1 MKYKLLLAV
10 LGVLSM
16 EGLAPHARAMDMH
29 VHGNQVFLSGDVVFS
44 DGYVLADYL
53 ARLRAQGRTIDTL
66 VMRNSNGGSVAG
78 GYDIGDL
85 ARRQGLKT
93 VVSGYCISACTM
105 MFAGGAVR
113 AFSNL
118 DQPNP
123 ADIGTG
129 HFLGIHGMT
138 AGDGKSYA
146 DSSRPTPFY
155 QYFLKAIANGNLG
168 ATDAQLLDDAF
179 SDHGSAYA
187 RLFDPAAGV
196 NPSVFWCH
204 PDCANPKQYKA
215 YPKDDAYN
223 TGFVTQR
230 TPETTTD
237 AVTLTG
243 QTLSGNINPNYANK
257 YDPAAK
263 KMDTTL
269 VGWLANWNL
278 LGAYLPK
285 GSAPVLSNVPYLI
298 DLVDQE
304 RSVYNA
310 MSPADRVKALT
321 QGLNAVYNDPSQY
334 DPEEA
339 KSQRADPNSDFNK
352 AIRAFVKYSN
362 APLINTSGI
371 STGDSF
377 GFMTLVNSQWTL
389 PAGIHTAM
397 DALVMRDSS
406 LRLRGGVIDIPVNTL
421 AGRSMVEGEGRLG
434 ESQLWARM
442 NFMDSAVLHPTG
454 KGIDWIGNPRL
465 NDRSALA
472 FDITPNQAGQPAFL
486 RFGLYDGGSYTS
498 TSGLSIRS
506 KTAQLAL
513 HVTPGFYRAA
523 ESYAL
528 VAYSSDFSSQLQQ
541 AVKNGKA
548 PADVSIVINRFAHL
562 VRADAQ
568 GQPVAGYDVDPAK
581 DAFHPFDD
589 SLISFRV
596 SQRND
601 GISLS
606 ANEAFLNNQTFCNRA
621 SCGLGTVLS
630 NASMQSGSAQA
641 ALLGA
646 LQFSSNAQAAQ
657 ARQQIEGA
665 GYAAQRTALLYLVN
679 DFGTALT
686 QHLRSTDRAAERQ
699 GTAAIAAAMP
709 LNSGGPG
716 HTVDTAGMLNYLVGS
731 DDSTAKPE
739 QPASDVNL
747 WGRVFGHYG
756 HLSGQDRMSAWRQDS
771 AGLVLGLDRRA
782 GEQLT
787 WGGAIGY
794 GTLSV
799 NGVGNGYRGQSNA
812 IDGRL
817 YLRYASDRHYL
828 DAFAA
833 ATHLTSTATRSVDLG
848 TSQLPFSAQAQARYA
863 GNALSLHVE
872 HGWTLQDQRGWIWQP
887 ILPAVDVVRLP
898 SVDFRDQATDP
909 GIALS
914 VHADQVFDT
923 RVGAGL
929 QVAKTFTLASKD
941 SVQPVNWTPH
951 VRILA
956 QRAFGNREGYFT
968 NHFANA
974 YEAGAFEV
982 RGPQVGP
989 NHLQLKLGVVAHQA
1003 GAWALLADYTGD
1015 IAAHGQDH
1023 GLSVGARYS
1032 W

>member
-1 MKYKLLLAV
+1 MKYKLLLAI
-10 LGVLSM
+10 LGLLGM
-16 EGLAPHARAMDMH
+16 EAGVHHAYAMDMH

-53 ARLRAQGRTIDTL
+53 ARLRAQGRVIDTL

-123 ADIGTG
+123 GDISTG

-155 QYFLKAIANGNLG
+155 QYFLQAIANGNLAG
-168 ATDAQLLDDAF
+168 TDAQLLDDAF

-187 RLFDPAAGV
+187 RLFDPAAGN

-215 YPKDDAYN
+215 YPKDDVYN
-223 TGFVTQR
+223 TGFITQR
-230 TPETTTD
+230 APETTTD

-243 QTLSGNINPNYANK
+243 QTLTGNINPNYANK

-263 KMDTTL
+263 KMDTAL
-269 VGWLANWNL
+269 VGWLVNWNL

-334 DPEEA
+334 DPDEA
-339 KSQRADPNSDFNK
+339 KSQRADPNSDYNK
-352 AIRAFVKYSN
+352 AIRAFVKYS
-362 APLINTSGI
+362 ATPLIDTSGI

-389 PAGIHTAM
+389 PKGIHTAM
-397 DALVMRDSS
+397 DALVMQDSA
-406 LRLRGGVIDIPVNTL
+406 LHLRGGILDIPVNTFS
-421 AGRSMVEGEGRLG
+421 GRSALEGEGQLG

-442 NFMDSAVLHPTG
+442 NFMDYAILHPTG
-454 KGIDWIGNPRL
+454 KGVDWTGNPRL
-465 NDRSALA
+465 NDHAALS
-472 FDITPNQAGQPAFL
+472 FDIALGQAGQPALL

-513 HVTPGFYRAA
+513 HITPGFYQAA
-523 ESYAL
+523 QSYAL
-528 VAYSSDFSSQLQQ
+528 VGYSSGFASQLQQ
-541 AVKNGKA
+541 AIKKGQA

-568 GQPVAGYDVDPAK
+568 GQPVAGYDVNPAT

-589 SLISFRV
+589 SVISFHV
-596 SQRND
+596 SQKSD
-601 GISLS
+601 SISLS
-606 ANEAFLNNQTFCNRA
+606 ADEAFLGKSAFCNRA
-621 SCGLGTVLS
+621 GCGLGSALS
-630 NASMQSGSAQA
+630 SASQQGGSALA
-641 ALLGA
+641 PLLGA
-646 LQFSSNAQAAQ
+646 LQFSTNAQAAQ

-665 GYAAQRTALLYLVN
+665 GYAAQRTASLYLIN
-679 DFGTALT
+679 DFSAALT

-716 HTVDTAGMLNYLVGS
+716 HAVDASGMLSYLVGS
-731 DDSTAKPE
+731 DDPAAKPDA
-739 QPASDVNL
+739 PASDTNL
-747 WGRVFGHYG
+747 WGRVFSHYG
-756 HLSGQDRMSAWRQDS
+756 HLSGQDQMSAWRQDS
-771 AGLVLGLDRRA
+771 SGLVLGLDRRA
-782 GEQLT
+782 GERLT
-787 WGGAIGY
+787 WGGSLGY

-799 NGVGNGYRGQSNA
+799 NGVGNGYRGQTNA

-817 YLRYASDRHYL
+817 YLRYATERHYL
-828 DAFAA
+828 DASAG
-833 ATHLTSTATRSVDLG
+833 ATHLSSTATRSVDLSM
-848 TSQLPFSAQAQARYA
+848 SQLPFSAQAQARNT

-872 HGWTLQDQRGWIWQP
+872 HGWTIQDQRGWVWQP
-887 ILPAVDVVRLP
+887 ILPAIDVVRLP
-898 SVDFRDQATDP
+898 GVDFRDQATDP
-909 GIALS
+909 AIALS
-914 VHADQVFDT
+914 VHADQVTDT
-923 RVGAGL
+923 RIGAGL
-929 QVAKTFTLASKD
+929 QLAKTFTLASKE
-941 SVQPVNWTPH
+941 SANPTSWTPH
-951 VRILA
+951 ARLLV

-968 NHFANA
+968 NHFTNA
-974 YEAGAFEV
+974 SEAGTFEV
-982 RGPQVGP
+982 RGPSVGP
-989 NHLQLKLGVVAHQA
+989 NHLQFNLGVVASHA
-1003 GAWALLADYTGD
+1003 GAWAFLVDYTGD
-1015 IAAHGQDH
+1015 IAAHGQDQ
-1023 GLSVGARYS
+1023 GLAVGARYS